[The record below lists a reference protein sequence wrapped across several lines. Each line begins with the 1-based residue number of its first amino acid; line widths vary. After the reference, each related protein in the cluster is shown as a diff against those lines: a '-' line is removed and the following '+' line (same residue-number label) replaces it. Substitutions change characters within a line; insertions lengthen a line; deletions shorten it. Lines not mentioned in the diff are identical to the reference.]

1 MKVVVKQDFNLVTNP
16 WIKVL
21 DIQNNKEKLVS
32 MADLFKNAQNYQAL
46 AGEMHTQD
54 LAILRAPLLA
64 ILTTVFSRFDAAGEA
79 YDWLNVDE
87 ETWTASLADDEVD
100 IDNVQEILL
109 ETWENIYQDGKFPDK
124 VVEYLDKYKDGF
136 NLFGENAFYQVS
148 SDVYNRMVPT
158 KNKLST
164 GTGKVAVRQINRL
177 ISESGNSPSI
187 FSPKASLGKDEI
199 ALPEFVRW
207 LITYQ
212 NFAEVGG
219 NVPKIKKAG
228 SGDSGWLYNIDPVIV
243 KGENLFETLMFNL
256 VLRPEDEDEILQH
269 PYWEVDKITY
279 FSKRVDNLPP
289 NDIAELYTNVAK
301 MMYIDWKDDK
311 PTIYVAKLTKPDTTN
326 AFIEPMTTWKYNQ
339 KEGSYYPNVKQ
350 KDHLSRRM
358 WRNFGFYIKSSN
370 DGDHE
375 PGIVRWIDKLKE
387 EDILPEDMLVNLETI
402 NFVKAD
408 TKNQAPYFEVYD
420 NMSINA
426 GVLFDRNQ
434 ATFWPKRIEDT
445 VTLTQKVGD
454 DFWRFARNLGE
465 LRGLKDASLTDFA
478 NKLSAEFY
486 DQLNEPFNNW
496 LASLR
501 IGPEPDDEIM
511 RWKQIL
517 KKEVAKAGSRVLQ
530 SATPKDTVGRR
541 NQETKEVTNIFVLY
555 NRMQYF
561 VRKDLE

>member
-1 MKVVVKQDFNLVTNP
+1 MKGVVKQDFNLVTNP
-16 WIKVL
+16 WIKVV
-21 DIQNNKEKLVS
+21 DSQSNKTKLVS
-32 MADLFKNAQNYQAL
+32 MADLFKNAQNYRDL

-100 IDNVQEILL
+100 IDDVQEVLL

-148 SDVYNRMVPT
+148 SDVYDWMVPA

-177 ISESGNSPSI
+177 ISESGNSPAI
-187 FSPKASLGKDEI
+187 FSPKSSLGKDEI
-199 ALPEFVRW
+199 TLPEFVRW

-219 NVPKIKKAG
+219 NVPKIKDAG
-228 SGDSGWLYNIDPVIV
+228 AGDSGWLYNIDPVIV
-243 KGENLFETLMFNL
+243 KGKNLFETLMFNL
-256 VLRPEDEDEILQH
+256 VLSPEDKKEILQH
-269 PYWEVDKITY
+269 PYWEADKIIY
-279 FSKRVDNLPP
+279 FSNRANNTPP
-289 NDIAELYTNVAK
+289 NNIAELYTNVAK
-301 MMYIDWKDDK
+301 MMHIDWKDGK

-326 AFIEPMTTWKYNQ
+326 AFIEPMTTWDYNS
-339 KEGSYYPNVKQ
+339 KKASYYPKVKQ
-350 KDHLSRRM
+350 KKHLSERM

-375 PGIVRWIDKLKE
+375 PGIIRWIDKLKE

-420 NMSINA
+420 NMSINVD
-426 GVLFDRNQ
+426 VLFDRSQ

-445 VTLTQKVGD
+445 VTLTQRVGKAFE
-454 DFWRFARNLGE
+454 DFASDLGK
-465 LRGLKDASLTDFA
+465 LRGLKDDPLEGFKK
-478 NKLSAEFY
+478 KLSAEFY
-486 DQLNEPFNNW
+486 DQLNKPFNDW
-496 LASLR
+496 LANLR
-501 IGPEPDDEIM
+501 IDQEPDNEIT
-511 RWKQIL
+511 RWKNTL
-517 KKEVAKAGSRVLQ
+517 KNELAKAGNRILQ
-530 SATPKDTVGRR
+530 SASPRDIIGR
-541 NQETKEVTNIFVLY
+541 KESKGVTNIFTLY
-555 NRMQYF
+555 NQMQND
-561 VRKDLE
+561 VRKYLE

>member
-1 MKVVVKQDFNLVTNP
+1 MIKPDFNLVTDP
-16 WIKVL
+16 WIKVT
-21 DIQNNKEKLVS
+21 DSQSNKEKLVS
-32 MADLFKNAQNYQAL
+32 MADLFKNAQNYRTL
-46 AGEMHTQD
+46 AGEMHAQD

-100 IDNVQEILL
+100 IDDVQETLL

-124 VVEYLDKYKDGF
+124 VVEYLDKYKEGF

-148 SDVYNRMVPT
+148 SDVYDCMVLA

-177 ISESGNSPSI
+177 ISESGNSPAI
-187 FSPKASLGKDEI
+187 FSPKSSLAKDEI
-199 ALPEFVRW
+199 TVPEFVRW

-219 NVPKIKKAG
+219 NVPKIKGAS
-228 SGDSGWLYNIDPVIV
+228 SGDSGWLYNIDPVMV
-243 KGENLFETLMFNL
+243 KGKTLFETLMFNL

-269 PYWEVDKITY
+269 PYWEADKITY

-289 NDIAELYTNVAK
+289 NNIAELYTNVAK
-301 MMYIDWKDDK
+301 MMYIDWKGDK
-311 PTIYVAKLTKPDTTN
+311 PTIYVAKLTKLDTTN
-326 AFIEPMTTWKYNQ
+326 AFIEPMTTWDYNS
-339 KEGSYYPNVKQ
+339 KKASYYPKVKQ
-350 KDHLSRRM
+350 KKHLGERM

-420 NMSINA
+420 NMSINVD
-426 GVLFDRNQ
+426 VLFDRNQ

-445 VTLTQKVGD
+445 VSMTQDVGEA
-454 DFWRFARNLGE
+454 FKKFASKLGN
-465 LRGLKDASLTDFA
+465 LRGLRDAREFEK
-478 NKLSAEFY
+478 KLSAEFY
-486 DQLNEPFNNW
+486 DQLNKPFNDW

-501 IGPEPDDEIM
+501 IDQEPDNEIT
-511 RWKQIL
+511 RWKNTL
-517 KKEVAKAGSRVLQ
+517 KNELAKAGNRILQ
-530 SATPKDTVGRR
+530 SASPRDIIGR
-541 NQETKEVTNIFVLY
+541 KESKGVTNIFTLY
-555 NRMQYF
+555 NKMQDD
-561 VRKDLE
+561 VSERLNS

>member
-1 MKVVVKQDFNLVTNP
+1 MKVVVKLDFNLVTNP
-16 WIKVL
+16 WIKVV
-21 DIQNNKEKLVS
+21 DSRSNKEKLVS
-32 MADLFKNAQNYQAL
+32 MADLFKNAQNYRDS
-46 AGEMHTQD
+46 AGEMHVQD

-64 ILTTVFSRFDAAGEA
+64 ILTTVFSRFDAEGEA

-100 IDNVQEILL
+100 IDDVQEVLL

-148 SDVYNRMVPT
+148 SDVYDRMVPA

-177 ISESGNSPSI
+177 ISESGNSPAI
-187 FSPKASLGKDEI
+187 FSPKSSLGKDEI
-199 ALPEFVRW
+199 TLPEFVRW

-243 KGENLFETLMFNL
+243 KGKNLFETLMFNL
-256 VLRPEDEDEILQH
+256 VLSPEDKKEILQH
-269 PYWEVDKITY
+269 PYWEADKITY
-279 FSKRVDNLPP
+279 FSNRANNTPP
-289 NDIAELYTNVAK
+289 NNIAELYTNVAK
-301 MMYIDWKDDK
+301 MMHIDWKDGK

-326 AFIEPMTTWKYNQ
+326 AFIEPMTTWDYNS
-339 KEGSYYPNVKQ
+339 KKASYYPKVKQ
-350 KDHLSRRM
+350 KKHLSERM

-445 VTLTQKVGD
+445 VTMTKDVGD
-454 DFWRFARNLGE
+454 AFEDFASKLGN
-465 LRGLKDASLTDFA
+465 LRGLRDAREFEK
-478 NKLSAEFY
+478 KLSAEFY
-486 DQLNEPFNNW
+486 DQLNKPFNDW

-501 IGPEPDDEIM
+501 AGQEPDNEIT
-511 RWKQIL
+511 RWKNTL
-517 KKEVAKAGSRVLQ
+517 KKEVTKAGNRVLQ
-530 SATPKDTVGRR
+530 SASPRDIIGRK
-541 NQETKEVTNIFVLY
+541 ESKEVTNIFTLY
-555 NRMQYF
+555 NQMQNN
-561 VRKDLE
+561 VRKHLE

>member
-1 MKVVVKQDFNLVTNP
+1 MRVVIKPDFNLVTDP
-16 WIKVL
+16 WIKVT
-21 DIQNNKEKLVS
+21 DSQSNKEKLVS
-32 MADLFKNAQNYQAL
+32 MADLFKNAQNYRTL
-46 AGEMHTQD
+46 AGEMHAQD

-87 ETWTASLADDEVD
+87 EMWTASLADDEVD
-100 IDNVQEILL
+100 IDDVQETLL

-124 VVEYLDKYKDGF
+124 VVEYLDKYKEGF

-148 SDVYNRMVPT
+148 SDVYDRMVPA

-177 ISESGNSPSI
+177 ISESGNSPAI
-187 FSPKASLGKDEI
+187 FSPKSSLAKDEI
-199 ALPEFVRW
+199 TVPEFVRW

-243 KGENLFETLMFNL
+243 KGENLFETLMLNL

-269 PYWEVDKITY
+269 PYWEADKITY

-289 NDIAELYTNVAK
+289 NNIAELYTNVAK
-301 MMYIDWKDDK
+301 MMYIAWKDDK

-339 KEGSYYPNVKQ
+339 KGSYYPNVKQ
-350 KDHLSRRM
+350 KKHLSERM

-375 PGIVRWIDKLKE
+375 PGVVSWIDKLKE
-387 EDILPEDMLVNLETI
+387 EDILLEDMLVNLETI

-426 GVLFDRNQ
+426 GVLFDRSQ

-445 VTLTQKVGD
+445 VTLTQKVGKAFE
-454 DFWRFARNLGE
+454 DFASDLGK
-465 LRGLKDASLTDFA
+465 LRGLKDDPLEGFKK
-478 NKLSAEFY
+478 KLSAEFY
-486 DQLNEPFNNW
+486 DQLNKPFNDW

-501 IGPEPDDEIM
+501 AGQEPDKEITK
-511 RWKQIL
+511 WKNTL
-517 KKEVAKAGSRVLQ
+517 KNEVSRAGNRVLQ
-530 SATPKDTVGRR
+530 SASPRDIVGR
-541 NQETKEVTNIFVLY
+541 KESKGVTNIFTLY

>member
-1 MKVVVKQDFNLVTNP
+1 MVKLDFNLVTNP
-16 WIKVL
+16 WIKVV
-21 DIQNNKEKLVS
+21 DSRSNKEKLVS
-32 MADLFKNAQNYQAL
+32 MADLFKNAQNYRDS
-46 AGEMHTQD
+46 AGEMHVQD

-64 ILTTVFSRFDAAGEA
+64 ILTTVFSRFDAEGEA

-100 IDNVQEILL
+100 IDDVQEVLL

-148 SDVYNRMVPT
+148 SDVYDRMVPA

-177 ISESGNSPSI
+177 ISESGNSPAI
-187 FSPKASLGKDEI
+187 FSPKSSLGKDEI
-199 ALPEFVRW
+199 TLPEFVRW

-219 NVPKIKKAG
+219 NVPKIKGAG

-243 KGENLFETLMFNL
+243 KGKNLFETLMFNL
-256 VLRPEDEDEILQH
+256 VLSPEDKKEILQH
-269 PYWEVDKITY
+269 PYWEADKITY
-279 FSKRVDNLPP
+279 FSNRANNTPP
-289 NDIAELYTNVAK
+289 NNIAELYTNVAK
-301 MMYIDWKDDK
+301 MMHIDWKDGK

-326 AFIEPMTTWKYNQ
+326 AFIEPMTTWDYDSTKAN
-339 KEGSYYPNVKQ
+339 YYPKVKK
-350 KDHLSRRM
+350 KDYLSKRM
-358 WRNFGFYIKSSN
+358 WRDFGFYIKSSN

-387 EDILPEDMLVNLETI
+387 EDILPEDMLVNLEAI

-445 VTLTQKVGD
+445 VEKTQAVGEA
-454 DFWRFARNLGE
+454 FEKFASDLGK
-465 LRGLKDASLTDFA
+465 LRGLKDDPLEGFKK
-478 NKLSAEFY
+478 KLSAEFY
-486 DQLNEPFNNW
+486 DQLNKPFNDW

-501 IGPEPDDEIM
+501 TGQEPDKEITK
-511 RWKQIL
+511 WKNIL
-517 KKEVAKAGSRVLQ
+517 KKEVAKASNRVLQ
-530 SATPKDTVGRR
+530 SASPRDIIGRK
-541 NQETKEVTNIFVLY
+541 ESKEVTNIFTLY
-555 NRMQYF
+555 NQMQNN
-561 VRKDLE
+561 VRKYLE

>member
-1 MKVVVKQDFNLVTNP
+1 MKVVVKQDFNLITDP
-16 WIKVL
+16 WIKAL
-21 DIQNNKEKLVS
+21 DIQSNKEKLVS
-32 MADLFKNAQNYQAL
+32 MADLFKNAQNYRAL
-46 AGEMHTQD
+46 AGEMHAQD

-87 ETWTASLADDEVD
+87 ETWTVSLADDEVD
-100 IDNVQEILL
+100 IYDVQETLL

-148 SDVYNRMVPT
+148 SDIYDRMVPD

-177 ISESGNSPSI
+177 ISESGNSPAI
-187 FSPKASLGKDEI
+187 FSPKSSLNKDEI
-199 ALPEFVRW
+199 TLPEFVRW

-219 NVPKIKKAG
+219 NVPKIKGAG

-243 KGENLFETLMFNL
+243 KGKNLFETLMFNL
-256 VLRPEDEDEILQH
+256 VLRPENENEILQH
-269 PYWEVDKITY
+269 PYWEADKITY
-279 FSKRVDNLPP
+279 FSTNRVGNLPP
-289 NDIAELYTNVAK
+289 NNIAELYTNVAK
-301 MMYIDWKDDK
+301 MMHIDWKDGK

-339 KEGSYYPNVKQ
+339 KKASYYPKVKQ
-350 KDHLSRRM
+350 KDYLSKRM
-358 WRNFGFYIKSSN
+358 WRDFGFYIKSSN

-445 VTLTQKVGD
+445 VEKTQAVGKA
-454 DFWRFARNLGE
+454 FEKFASDLGK
-465 LRGLKDASLTDFA
+465 LRGLKDDPLTDFA
-478 NKLSAEFY
+478 NKLSTEFY
-486 DQLNEPFNNW
+486 DQLNKPFNDW

-501 IGPEPDDEIM
+501 VDQEPDDEIT
-511 RWKQIL
+511 RWKNTL
-517 KKEVAKAGSRVLQ
+517 KNELAKAVNRVLQ
-530 SATPKDTVGRR
+530 SASPRDIVGR
-541 NQETKEVTNIFVLY
+541 KESNRVTNIFTLY
-555 NRMQYF
+555 NKMQKN
-561 VRKDLE
+561 VRKHLE